1 VTDKLQTHPHLAII
15 AEDEMG
21 LYFQATLTRVY
32 APVGQTPIVRVSPQR
47 DNVHFYGALEVR
59 TGREV
64 AVTAPEQTSEVTA
77 DFIRLLLLLFATQ
90 AILVLLDRA
99 PWHFGPAI
107 DRLLDENPRLEL
119 MYFPPACP
127 DLNPQEHVWE
137 QTREAVS
144 HNHTYPVFE
153 RLIDD
158 FETFLVE
165 TPFQTDFMQHYGPP
179 IDPVIFD

>member
-1 VTDKLQTHPHLAII
+1 MTDKLQADPQLAILTL
-15 AEDEMG
+15 DEMG

-47 DNVHFYGALEVR
+47 DNRHFYGALEVL

-64 AVTAPEQTSEVTA
+64 AVTAIEQTGEVTA
-77 DFIRLLLLLFATQ
+77 DFIRLLLLLFSRQ
-90 AILVLLDRA
+90 SILLLLDRA

-107 DRLLDENPRLEL
+107 DHLLDENPRLEL
-119 MYFPPACP
+119 LYFPPACP
-127 DLNPQEHVWE
+127 DLNPQQHVWE
-137 QTREAVS
+137 QARDAIS
-144 HNHTYPVFE
+144 HNHEYRHFD

-158 FETFLVE
+158 FDTFLNE

-179 IDPVIFD
+179 IDPAIFN